1 MATEIWCAIIAG
13 IVTLITSMGTWHFS
27 MKKDRN
33 KQRDDLKAE
42 LLAYHEKNRAEIK
55 DIRDNDLREI
65 RDDLTEMG
73 ANLQQKV
80 AVIDEQIRTLSNRVE
95 KHNQVVERTFRLE
108 ATVADLKSDVDS
120 YKGAWK

>member
-1 MATEIWCAIIAG
+1 MPTEVWCALIAG
-13 IVTLITSMGTWHFS
+13 AVTLITSMGTWHFS
-27 MKKDRN
+27 MKKDRD

-55 DIRDNDLREI
+55 DIREHDLREI
-65 RDDLTEMG
+65 RDDLTDMG

-80 AVIDEQIRTLSNRVE
+80 AVIDEQIRTLSARVE

-108 ATVADLKSDVDS
+108 ATVADIKSDIDA
-120 YKGAWK
+120 YKSAWK